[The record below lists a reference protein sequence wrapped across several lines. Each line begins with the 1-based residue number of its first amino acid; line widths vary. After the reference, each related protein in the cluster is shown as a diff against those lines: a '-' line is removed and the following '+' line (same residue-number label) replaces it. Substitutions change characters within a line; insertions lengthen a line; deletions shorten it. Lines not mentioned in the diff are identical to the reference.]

1 MAPEPNTAHLDP
13 PTDLSQLTA
22 DETAWQSIAD
32 LKARAGRD
40 RNGTDKT
47 LNEMFRAGA
56 VPKGLSGPTH
66 GVLVMTTTNPLLD
79 PVVRLVTSL
88 WMPWQG
94 KRFDSESETGINQFT
109 DSATVPAK
117 LLWPSY
123 RTQDAEQGKLAF
135 DFITYEDSG
144 RDDPDRQ
151 VLVID
156 YSKVEANPR
165 LIIKRIR
172 DELVQVAPTV
182 YLGKVLFQLPS
193 LPDLPGMDSLHKRV
207 KLIPDLS
214 SERFARVGY
223 FALRT
228 GT

>member
-1 MAPEPNTAHLDP
+1 MAPEPNTAHADAP
-13 PTDLSQLTA
+13 VDLSDLTA
-22 DETAWQSIAD
+22 DEQAWQQIAEF
-32 LKARAGRD
+32 KARPLRERSA
-40 RNGTDKT
+40 TDDA
-47 LNEMFRAGA
+47 LNEMFRSGT
-56 VPKGLSGPTH
+56 VPKGLSGPTD
-66 GVLVMTTTNPLLD
+66 GMLVMTTTNPLLD

-94 KRFDSESETGINQFT
+94 KRFDAETDTGINQFT

-135 DFITYEDSG
+135 DFTTYEDSG

-151 VLVID
+151 VMVID
-156 YSKVEANPR
+156 YSSVEANPR

-172 DELVQVAPTV
+172 DELVQVAPTT

-193 LPDLPGMDSLHKRV
+193 LPDLPGMDSLHRRV
-207 KLIPDLS
+207 KIIPDLS
-214 SERFARVGY
+214 AERFARVGY